1 MSFKELKKEYLKF
14 INREDDEIYHINR
27 ADRLMRCSD
36 IYNHKVFSTSINKS
50 REQVV
55 IETTVPEKYI
65 TLDLSGITAI
75 NTTGFYFRGGAVIF
89 SDLDNCFEYI
99 RRHNRQVLKDMESRI
114 ESLKETIDG
123 YKEKSN
129 EEMMNDFDKSYLRV
143 NNLNNER

>member
-14 INREDDEIYHINR
+14 INRENEDIYHINKV
-27 ADRLMRCSD
+27 DRLMSSFD
-36 IYNHKVFSTSINKS
+36 IYNHKVFFASINKL

-55 IETTVPEKYI
+55 IETTVPEKHI

-75 NTTGFYFRGGAVIF
+75 NTTGFNFRGGAVIF

-99 RRHNRQVLKDMESRI
+99 RRHNRQVLKNMENHI
-114 ESLKETIDG
+114 KTLKETIDG

-129 EEMMNDFDKSYLRV
+129 EEMMNDFDKSYHRNAKSMLK
-143 NNLNNER
+143 N